1 TMAASAAPC
10 YLGWDFSTQQLKVIA
25 IDEQLRVIYEDNIH
39 FDKDLPEFGIMHMH
53 ILHTKALSTLHPLW
67 WCSCT
72 DAAMP
77 L

>member
-39 FDKDLPEFGIMHMH
+39 FDKDLPEFGVGMYSGRLIS
-53 ILHTKALSTLHPLW
+53 LCVDK
-67 WCSCT
+67 
-72 DAAMP
+72 
-77 L
+77 